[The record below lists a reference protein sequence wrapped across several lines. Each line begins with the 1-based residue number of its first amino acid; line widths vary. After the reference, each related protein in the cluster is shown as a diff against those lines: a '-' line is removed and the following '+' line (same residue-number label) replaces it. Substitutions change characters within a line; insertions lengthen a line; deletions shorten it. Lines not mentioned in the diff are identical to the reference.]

1 MKKLMKMGQHKF
13 VKLATGYMAREE
25 IDLTIQFMRE
35 HPGFISYHHLMI
47 YANYVTEAQTYR
59 GTLREL
65 EYISRY
71 CDKME
76 LNLSH

>member
-1 MKKLMKMGQHKF
+1 MKKLMKMSQHKF
-13 VKLATGYMAREE
+13 VKLANGDITREE

-47 YANYVTEAQTYR
+47 YANYVTKAQTYQE
-59 GTLREL
+59 TLREL
-65 EYISRY
+65 EDISQY

-76 LNLSH
+76 LNLS

>member
-13 VKLATGYMAREE
+13 VKLAYGDITREE

-47 YANYVTEAQTYR
+47 YANYVTKAQTYR

-65 EYISRY
+65 EDISQY
-71 CDKME
+71 CNKME
-76 LNLSH
+76 LNLSY

>member
-1 MKKLMKMGQHKF
+1 MKKLMKMSQHKF
-13 VKLATGYMAREE
+13 IKLAYGDITREE
-25 IDLTIQFMRE
+25 IDLTIQFMKE

-47 YANYVTEAQTYR
+47 YSNYVTKARTYR

-65 EYISRY
+65 EDVSRY

-76 LNLSH
+76 LILS